1 MDLAAYFNRINY
13 HGSLEPTLETL
24 TALHRAHL
32 MNIAYENFDI
42 HLDRPLSMDE
52 PAIFNKLVHGQRGGW
67 CYEMNGLFAAVLREL
82 GFKVTLLSSAVDRP
96 HEGDL
101 AENSHLILRV
111 DLDRP
116 YLVDVGFGNGI
127 LDPIPL
133 EPGQYTQGYLTYGLD
148 REGDRWYFRNQPNG
162 GPGFDF
168 TLQPKELT
176 DFVEKS
182 TWFQYE
188 PDSRFRKIAFCFRF
202 RPGAVYG
209 LIGVVLR
216 ETTEK
221 GTTETHL
228 KTEADYRRAL
238 EDIFGIYLRGDDLSA
253 LWAKVWREHL
263 AWVARSQAAS

>member
-1 MDLAAYFNRINY
+1 MNLSIYLDRIDY

-42 HLDRPLSMDE
+42 HLGRMLSMDE
-52 PAIFNKLVHGQRGGW
+52 QAIFDKLVLRQRGGW
-67 CYEMNGLFAAVLREL
+67 CYEMNGLFASVLKQV

-96 HEGDL
+96 NEGDA

-111 DLDRP
+111 DLERP

-133 EPGQYTQGYLTYGLD
+133 EPGEYMQGFLSYGLAQQG
-148 REGDRWYFRNQPNG
+148 ERWVFRNQPHG

-168 TLQPKELT
+168 TLEPRELS
-176 DFVEKS
+176 DFAEKS
-182 TWFQYE
+182 TWFQTE
-188 PDSRFRKIAFCFRF
+188 PDSRFRRIAFCFRF
-202 RPGAVYG
+202 QPGIVYA

-216 ETTEK
+216 TTTADGSSETTLE
-221 GTTETHL
+221 
-228 KTEADYRRAL
+228 TEADYRRAL
-238 EDIFGIYLRGDDLSA
+238 EDIFGLYLGDDLST
-253 LWAKVWREHL
+253 LWEKVWREHL
-263 AWVARSQAAS
+263 AWVASR

>member
-1 MDLAAYFNRINY
+1 MDLAAYLNRIDY

-32 MNIAYENFDI
+32 MNVAYENFDI
-42 HLDRPLSMDE
+42 HLGHPLSMDE
-52 PAIFNKLVHGQRGGW
+52 QVIFSKLVFGRRGGW
-67 CYEMNGLFAAVLREL
+67 CYEMNGLFSAVLREL
-82 GFKVTLLSSAVDRP
+82 GYQVTLLSSAVDRP

-101 AENSHLILRV
+101 AENSHLIVRV

-133 EPGQYTQGYLTYGLD
+133 EPGEYTQGFLTYGLD
-148 REGDRWYFRNQPNG
+148 RQGERWYFRNQPHG

-168 TLQPKELT
+168 TLQPRQMA

-182 TWFQYE
+182 TWFQNE

-202 RPGAVYG
+202 QPGIVYRM
-209 LIGVVLR
+209 IGVVLR
-216 ETTEK
+216 QTTAE
-221 GTTETHL
+221 GTTET
-228 KTEADYRRAL
+228 TIETQDDYRRAL
-238 EDIFGIYLRGDDLSA
+238 EDVFGIYLSDEDLSA
-253 LWAKVWREHL
+253 LWEKVWREHL
-263 AWVARSQAAS
+263 AWVASKA